1 MTPQEIQQLI
11 AKDIKEKSGC
21 NTAYALHQKYHVS
34 NQVTLH
40 KILEARNL
48 KSINLSVLFELYR
61 AMGYNEI
68 NIKDGKKSLLIK
80 PV

>member
-40 KILEARNL
+40 KILEARN
-48 KSINLSVLFELYR
+48 
-61 AMGYNEI
+61 
-68 NIKDGKKSLLIK
+68 
-80 PV
+80 